1 MPPKCLILGGTPRSD
16 TDSGFSL
23 GPGDVGP
30 MTPGVCKSVTTCWVD
45 WVKGKWHLQVI
56 KLCPALVNSVL
67 LVGRALEETRS
78 RRHGPW
84 P

>member
-1 MPPKCLILGGTPRSD
+1 
-16 TDSGFSL
+16 
-23 GPGDVGP
+23 
-30 MTPGVCKSVTTCWVD
+30 MTPGVCKFVTTCWVD
-45 WVKGKWHLQVI
+45 WVTGNWHLQVI

-67 LVGRALEETRS
+67 LVGRPREETRS